1 MKLEKCFSLLFKRW
15 TVKHAYFKATVS
27 KIERKKQQFQ
37 IDIISP
43 TISWQYEARTCMAMP
58 TVIFIWQITITQMSQ
73 LFYTLEIVLDMFRFG
88 FVELFLLLLLLPL
101 LFFLSNRLKY
111 TFFIMAFFRLCSFNG
126 GIFARKR
133 NYYFRFALCAILW
146 NVIRRI
152 NTLTYPMSER
162 TPEMWWHVSLTAA
175 FLISDDGFMWR

>member
-1 MKLEKCFSLLFKRW
+1 M
-15 TVKHAYFKATVS
+15 S
-27 KIERKKQQFQ
+27 KQSGFNIEWKKQQFQ

-73 LFYTLEIVLDMFRFG
+73 LFYTLEIILDMFRLG
-88 FVELFLLLLLLPL
+88 FVELLVLLL
-101 LFFLSNRLKY
+101 FCFSNRLKY
-111 TFFIMAFFRLCSFNG
+111 TFFMMAFFRLCSFNS

-152 NTLTYPMSER
+152 NTLTYPMSAHA
-162 TPEMWWHVSLTAA
+162 TNVVTCKFDSC
-175 FLISDDGFMWR
+175 ISYFGRWIYVR